1 MKFWTH
7 VAAIAWKDI
16 LSELRTR
23 EIITSVLVFA
33 VLILVI
39 FSFTFN
45 ADPQQMR
52 QIAPGI
58 LWVAFVF
65 SGVLALNRAFIP
77 EKEEGCLDGLMCC
90 PVEREAIY
98 IGKALG
104 SLFFM
109 LLVEIVVLSAFSLLF
124 NIAVFQ
130 PEIIVVTLLAT
141 IGFVAVGTLFSAL
154 AINTRAR
161 EMVLPILFLPII
173 TPVIIAAVS
182 AVTLTLD
189 GKSWGDII
197 SWLAMLIA
205 FDVIFTVASFMVF
218 PYIIEE

>member
-39 FSFTFN
+39 FNFTFN
-45 ADPQQMR
+45 ADSSLMR

-98 IGKALG
+98 VGKALG

-109 LLVEIVVLSAFSLLF
+109 LLVEVVVLSVFALLF
-124 NIAVFQ
+124 NIAAFQ

-141 IGFVAVGTLFSAL
+141 IGFVAVGTLFSAM

-182 AVTLTLD
+182 AVTLVLD
-189 GKSWGDII
+189 AKSWGDIF
-197 SWLAMLIA
+197 SWLVMLIA
-205 FDVIFTVASFMVF
+205 FDVIFTVVSFMVF